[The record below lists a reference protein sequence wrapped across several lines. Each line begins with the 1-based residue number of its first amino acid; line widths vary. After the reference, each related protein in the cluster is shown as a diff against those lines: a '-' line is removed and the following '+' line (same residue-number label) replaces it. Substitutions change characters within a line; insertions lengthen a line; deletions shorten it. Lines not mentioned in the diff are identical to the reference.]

1 MRVVIDTNVMVS
13 AVLGG
18 SVGAVLDH
26 WRSDRSTL
34 VVTDAIVRE
43 YVEVLRRPKFALP
56 PDVID
61 TVIAYVFHKAE
72 FVYAAEE
79 VALITA
85 DPKDNRFLEAAV
97 ASDADS
103 IVSGDQ
109 HLLSLASFRGKPIIT
124 ARSFLERLGA
134 GPTA

>member
-26 WRSDRSTL
+26 WRLGRFTL

-43 YVEVLRRPKFALP
+43 YLEVLRRPKFALP
-56 PDVID
+56 PEVVD
-61 TVIAYVFHKAE
+61 TIIGYVFHKAQ
-72 FVYAAEE
+72 FVYPAEE
-79 VALITA
+79 VTAITA

-97 ASDADS
+97 TGDAHL

-109 HLLSLASFRGKPIIT
+109 HLLSLGSFRGKAIIT
-124 ARSFLERLGA
+124 VRSFLERLE
-134 GPTA
+134 TSSRT